1 MGRLVCHQTTVAAK
15 EPSNAQNALQRHS
28 GTAGPVCFGFWVLGR
43 IDRSRNNL
51 SDVSDC
57 SAALLLCCG
66 IFVTEVKSLISRFT
80 AFGSLIYCVL
90 EMEATQ
96 FIFISNKQLFPL
108 SSQWGLIKTLWTTI
122 FFSNLNDWL
131 NVMFNSSNGG
141 DDDHLYDFNTKWETC
156 SMLFIKNTRSSFVLL
171 EL

>member
-1 MGRLVCHQTTVAAK
+1 MSNRLQGKERQYVLITVNVSKATYMLSMIVMYGSIGMSPNYRCCQGTVQRSKWSITAA
-15 EPSNAQNALQRHS
+15 QRDS
-28 GTAGPVCFGFWVLGR
+28 GTVLRVLGR

-57 SAALLLCCG
+57 SAVCCG

-108 SSQWGLIKTLWTTI
+108 SSQ
-122 FFSNLNDWL
+122 
-131 NVMFNSSNGG
+131 
-141 DDDHLYDFNTKWETC
+141 
-156 SMLFIKNTRSSFVLL
+156 
-171 EL
+171 

>member
-15 EPSNAQNALQRHS
+15 EPSNAQMHHSEQRDS
-28 GTAGPVCFGFWVLGR
+28 GTGVLRVLGR

-57 SAALLLCCG
+57 SAAMMLCCG

-90 EMEATQ
+90 EKEATQ
-96 FIFISNKQLFPL
+96 FIFISDKQLFPL
-108 SSQWGLIKTLWTTI
+108 S
-122 FFSNLNDWL
+122 
-131 NVMFNSSNGG
+131 
-141 DDDHLYDFNTKWETC
+141 
-156 SMLFIKNTRSSFVLL
+156 R
-171 EL
+171 